1 MNLGPYIGQLLSVL
15 YGSPPLFQRRKDKPY
30 LLNLNKFSLERILYS
45 YPLECKYMSLGARQD
60 LCLQIYSPEMSPWSP
75 VSYPLELCIIT
86 EM

>member
-1 MNLGPYIGQLLSVL
+1 MNLGPYIGQL
-15 YGSPPLFQRRKDKPY
+15 YRSPPLFQRKEDKSY
-30 LLNLNKFSLERILYS
+30 LLNLNKFSLGRILHS

-75 VSYPLELCIIT
+75 FSYPLELCIA